1 MSVKNT
7 NKVTIHIFYMIV
19 TVQGEREHD
28 EEEDMCQEK
37 EKDRYAEKE
46 MYPDEAHIAT
56 APLAALDQFDFGE
69 KDTGPKQPKLH
80 HYPKEHFGLQKRLF
94 QPNWFEPS
102 SICSASTSL
111 SFCTDFSEKSKNDI

>member
-1 MSVKNT
+1 
-7 NKVTIHIFYMIV
+7 MIV

-56 APLAALDQFDFGE
+56 APLAALDQFDLGE
-69 KDTGPKQPKLH
+69 KDTGPNSQNYTIIPRSTLACKKDHSSQTGFRLLLGSSTQRRKILPTALLVVCLVKNLH
-80 HYPKEHFGLQKRLF
+80 F
-94 QPNWFEPS
+94 S
-102 SICSASTSL
+102 V
-111 SFCTDFSEKSKNDI
+111 CT

>member
-1 MSVKNT
+1 
-7 NKVTIHIFYMIV
+7 MIV

-56 APLAALDQFDFGE
+56 APLAALDQFDLGE

-80 HYPKEHFGLQKRLF
+80 HYPKEHFGLQKKIILAKLV
-94 QPNWFEPS
+94 S
-102 SICSASTSL
+102 D
-111 SFCTDFSEKSKNDI
+111 FCLARVLREERFFLLLCLLCVW

>member
-1 MSVKNT
+1 
-7 NKVTIHIFYMIV
+7 MIV

-56 APLAALDQFDFGE
+56 APLAALD
-69 KDTGPKQPKLH
+69 
-80 HYPKEHFGLQKRLF
+80 
-94 QPNWFEPS
+94 
-102 SICSASTSL
+102 
-111 SFCTDFSEKSKNDI
+111 